1 MAPIISR
8 EELEAELTR
17 LGVGCDENDDDTLKT
32 SKEWANA
39 WNCSQTHVLELLR
52 MAKLHGLL
60 RIGNKSMT
68 RVDNKRQRIAA
79 YAFSNGK
86 KKAKK

>member
-17 LGVGCDENDDDTLKT
+17 LGVGCDENDDALKT
-32 SKEWANA
+32 SKEWADA

-68 RVDNKRQRIAA
+68 RVDNKRQRVAA

>member
-17 LGVGCDENDDDTLKT
+17 LGVGCDESDDTLKT
-32 SKEWANA
+32 SKEWAAA
-39 WNCSQTHVLELLR
+39 WNCSQTHVLELLG
-52 MAKLHGLL
+52 MAKQHGLL
-60 RIGNKSMT
+60 QIGYKNIT
-68 RVDNKRQRIAA
+68 RLDDKRQRIAA